1 MSWLYILK
9 SMFIIF
15 LENFYDKEFFSKFAA
30 FKSINLNNVCRNFR
44 IVVKFVNILLDS
56 SKIKGIICLII
67 KFLKTLLNWHILYSF
82 LILIICICFLP
93 LNINNVSLLW
103 NIDLTKIRMCYICL
117 CCVILLYLCKG
128 VPHLLS

>member
-9 SMFIIF
+9 SMLIIF

-67 KFLKTLLNWHILYSF
+67 KFLKTLSNWIFYV
-82 LILIICICFLP
+82 
-93 LNINNVSLLW
+93 VS
-103 NIDLTKIRMCYICL
+103 
-117 CCVILLYLCKG
+117 
-128 VPHLLS
+128 